1 LPHLSRHSIL
11 AWTLTIFGA
20 SAAAAAILFA
30 GVIWWVRRKG
40 RPVTA

>member
-1 LPHLSRHSIL
+1 MDDVCETGSLP
-11 AWTLTIFGA
+11 GA

-40 RPVTA
+40 RPATA